1 VFEQAD
7 SGLVR
12 RQQSPAHVP
21 AVEKFN
27 QGVLVAVHR
36 VEISGK
42 KRVAKQLDAPVDE
55 SRDVA
60 KDKIAAEPFTVEDVP

>member
-1 VFEQAD
+1 
-7 SGLVR
+7 
-12 RQQSPAHVP
+12 
-21 AVEKFN
+21 
-27 QGVLVAVHR
+27 VLVAVHR